1 MSKIWIGNNMR
12 VRKLWQKF
20 LFLAELTL
28 LKDTFRKKLCHP
40 HVVPNLYKLLSS
52 MKNKITKVV
61 VTLSLKV
68 LKVLSFRKDA
78 EAPHKYCKSHYSL
91 IIFQTSELVT
101 ITARS
106 LSQCELKNQIWFM
119 NNLWA
124 GFHCITTLNSVC
136 FSHKLNQPR
145 RSCLCSSEITHHVFL
160 QNSGL
165 EQHECV

>member
-1 MSKIWIGNNMR
+1 
-12 VRKLWQKF
+12 
-20 LFLAELTL
+20 
-28 LKDTFRKKLCHP
+28 
-40 HVVPNLYKLLSS
+40 

-91 IIFQTSELVT
+91 IIFQTGELLT

-119 NNLWA
+119 NESFGL
-124 GFHCITTLNSVC
+124 
-136 FSHKLNQPR
+136 
-145 RSCLCSSEITHHVFL
+145 VFI
-160 QNSGL
+160 
-165 EQHECV
+165 V